1 MPAYYLEA
9 LTVTLGLLLLMAEAF
24 VPSKSKAWV
33 GVFAAIGLGSILILT
48 FFAIG
53 PQYGVMLGA
62 YQVDGVTQFL
72 PKSPKAWH
80 SWPLWNFY
88 QFDSVA
94 RFYKI
99 FALVTTIL
107 VVLMSVDYRK
117 ILARYTDHPGSEN
130 GTGEFY
136 ALPVFACAGMMWL
149 ASAKDLA
156 GAFVALELV
165 TVTFYVLV
173 AYMRRNVGSLEAGV
187 KYLILG
193 ALSTGFLVY
202 GIAWVYGTIG
212 TMNLEGI
219 AQALSPVVF
228 EGYIGTNAV
237 IPAPAQVADNITIPL
252 DFIRVVPAASLPAL
266 LFGIALVM
274 VGLAFKIGAVPMQV
288 WIPDV
293 YQGAPTPVTAF
304 LSVGSKAAG
313 FILLVRFLEP
323 FLASDLTRGPVLKLL
338 IILSIAT
345 LLFGNL
351 AAIPQTNFKRLLA
364 YSSIAHAGFLLLAL
378 AAGTAGSEAA
388 LGSVQVVSLYLAT
401 YLFMTLGVFFVL
413 AQVRI
418 QRDGEDITDFNGL
431 GKTNPMLAMALTIL
445 LAALAGV
452 PLTAGFIGKFFVFS
466 LAVDAALWAGV
477 GVAFIAA
484 AAGFYYYL
492 KVVRAMWWSDPG
504 DRAAVTLPSISKAC
518 VALLTVA
525 TLVFG
530 VWPQPILMLLK

>member
-9 LTVTLGLLLLMAEAF
+9 LTVTLGIVLLMAEAF
-24 VPSKSKAWV
+24 CSGKNKAWV
-33 GVFAAIGLGSILILT
+33 GISAAAGLTAILIAT
-48 FFAIG
+48 FFAVG
-53 PQYGVMLGA
+53 PDVRPAAGWA
-62 YQVDGVTQFL
+62 N
-72 PKSPKAWH
+72 
-80 SWPLWNFY
+80 WPLWNFY
-88 QFDSVA
+88 NFDGLA

-107 VVLMSVDYRK
+107 VLLLAVDYRK
-117 ILARYTDHPGSEN
+117 ILARFTEGPESEN

-165 TVTFYVLV
+165 TVTFYILV

-202 GIAWVYGTIG
+202 GIAWVYGSTG
-212 TMNLEGI
+212 TMNLD
-219 AQALSPVVF
+219 A
-228 EGYIGTNAV
+228 IGSMLEDGRSV
-237 IPAPAQVADNITIPL
+237 NIQLTP
-252 DFIRVVPAASLPAL
+252 L

-274 VGLAFKIGAVPMQV
+274 VGLGFKIGAVPMQV

-293 YQGAPTPVTAF
+293 YQGAPTPTTAF

-313 FILLVRFLEP
+313 FILTIRFLEP
-323 FLASDLTRGPVLKLL
+323 FLASELTRGPVVTLLL
-338 IILSIAT
+338 ILAGAT

-378 AAGTAGSEAA
+378 AAWKNETATSV
-388 LGSVQVVSLYLAT
+388 GSVKVVSFYLAT
-401 YLFMTLGVFFVL
+401 YLLMTLGVFFIL

-418 QRDGEDITDFNGL
+418 QRDGENIVDFNGL
-431 GKTNPMLAMALTIL
+431 GKTNPQLALALTVL

-452 PLTAGFIGKFFVFS
+452 PLTAGFIGKFLVFS
-466 LAVDAALWAGV
+466 LAVDAGLWW
-477 GVAFIAA
+477 GVAIAA
-484 AAGFYYYL
+484 IGAGAGFYYYFN
-492 KVVRAMWWSDPG
+492 VIRAIWWTAPANESPISLPPIS
-504 DRAAVTLPSISKAC
+504 RFSIAALTL
-518 VALLTVA
+518 A
-525 TLVFG
+525 TLVLGF
-530 VWPQPILMLLK
+530 WPQPIWALLK

>member
-9 LTVTLGLLLLMAEAF
+9 LTITLGLILLMAETF
-24 VPSKSKAWV
+24 VPTKNKAWV
-33 GVFAAIGLGSILILT
+33 GIAAAIGLGVILLLT
-48 FFAIG
+48 TVAID
-53 PQYGVMLGA
+53 PGA
-62 YQVDGVTQFL
+62 KPDAEWA
-72 PKSPKAWH
+72 K
-80 SWPLWNFY
+80 WPLWNFY
-88 QFDSVA
+88 QFDSLA

-99 FALVTTIL
+99 FALITTIF
-107 VVLMSVDYRK
+107 VVLLSVDYRK
-117 ILARYTDHPGSEN
+117 ILARFTDHPGSEN
-130 GTGEFY
+130 GTGEYY
-136 ALPVFACAGMMWL
+136 ALPIFACSGMMFL

-165 TVTFYVLV
+165 TVTFYILV

-202 GIAWVYGTIG
+202 GIAWVYGSLG
-212 TMNLEGI
+212 TMNLGQI
-219 AQALSPVVF
+219 AQALSPVIF
-228 EGYIGTNAV
+228 EGHVGTAII
-237 IPAPAQVADNITIPL
+237 IPAPPQVADNITIPL
-252 DFIRVVPAASLPAL
+252 HFIREFSPASLPAL

-274 VGLAFKIGAVPMQV
+274 VGLSFKIGAVPMQV

-293 YQGAPTPVTAF
+293 YQGAPTPTTAF

-313 FILLVRFLEP
+313 FILMIRFLEP
-323 FLASDLTRGPVLKLL
+323 FLASDLTRGPVMKLL

-345 LLFGNL
+345 LLLGNL

-378 AAGTAGSEAA
+378 AAGKSESAEA
-388 LGSVQVVSLYLAT
+388 LSSVQVVSFYLAT
-401 YLFMTLGVFFVL
+401 YLIMTLGVFFVL

-418 QRDGEDITDFNGL
+418 QRDGENITDFNGL
-431 GKTNPMLAMALTIL
+431 GKTNPLLALSLTVL

-466 LAVDAALWAGV
+466 LAVDAGLWAGV

-484 AAGFYYYL
+484 AAGFYYYFN
-492 KVVRAMWWSDPG
+492 VVRAMWWAEPG
-504 DRAAVTLPSISKAC
+504 DRAAVTLPAISKAC
-518 VALLTVA
+518 VALLTIA

-530 VWPQPILMLLK
+530 IWPQPILSLLR

>member
-9 LTVTLGLLLLMAEAF
+9 LTVTLGLVLLMAEAF
-24 VPSKSKAWV
+24 VPTKSKAWV
-33 GVFAAIGLGSILILT
+33 GVFAAIGLGAILALT
-48 FFAIG
+48 ALAIG
-53 PQYGVMLGA
+53 PEA
-62 YQVDGVTQFL
+62 K
-72 PKSPKAWH
+72 PAAAWAK
-80 SWPLWNFY
+80 WPLWNFY
-88 QFDSVA
+88 QFDPLA

-99 FALVTTIL
+99 FALVTTLL

-117 ILARYTDHPGSEN
+117 ILARFTEHPGSEN

-156 GAFVALELV
+156 GAFVALELI
-165 TVTFYVLV
+165 TVTFYILV

-202 GIAWVYGTIG
+202 GIAWVYGSTG
-212 TMNLEGI
+212 TMSLANLQSSI
-219 AQALSPVVF
+219 SNLQSP
-228 EGYIGTNAV
+228 I
-237 IPAPAQVADNITIPL
+237 
-252 DFIRVVPAASLPAL
+252 SL

-293 YQGAPTPVTAF
+293 YQGAPTPTTAF

-313 FILLVRFLEP
+313 FILMIRFLEP
-323 FLASDLTRGPVLKLL
+323 FLASELTRGPVLKLL

-378 AAGTAGSEAA
+378 AAGASETADS
-388 LGSVQVVSLYLAT
+388 LSSSQVVSFYLAT
-401 YLFMTLGVFFVL
+401 YLIMTLGVFFVL
-413 AQVRI
+413 AQIRI
-418 QRDGEDITDFNGL
+418 QRDGENITDFNGL
-431 GKTNPMLAMALTIL
+431 GKTNPLLTLSLTVL

-452 PLTAGFIGKFFVFS
+452 PLTAGFIGKFLVFS
-466 LAVDAALWAGV
+466 LAVNAGLWAGV

-492 KVVRAMWWSDPG
+492 NVVRAMWWANPG
-504 DRAAVTLPSISKAC
+504 QKAEVNLPVISKAC
-518 VALLTVA
+518 IALLTLA

-530 VWPQPILMLLK
+530 IWPQPILALLK

>member
-1 MPAYYLEA
+1 MPAYYIEA
-9 LTVTLGLLLLMAEAF
+9 LTVTLGLFLLMAEAF

-33 GVFAAIGLGSILILT
+33 GVAAAIGLGVILALVFT
-48 FFAIG
+48 AIG
-53 PQYGVMLGA
+53 PDA
-62 YQVDGVTQFL
+62 K
-72 PKSPKAWH
+72 PESNWAK
-80 SWPLWNFY
+80 WPLWNFY
-88 QFDSVA
+88 QFDGLA
-94 RFYKI
+94 RFYKG
-99 FALVTTIL
+99 FALITTIL

-117 ILARYTDHPGSEN
+117 ILSRFTDHPGSEN

-136 ALPVFACAGMMWL
+136 ALPVFASAGMMWL

-165 TVTFYVLV
+165 TITFYILV

-202 GIAWVYGTIG
+202 GIAWVYGSTG
-212 TMNLEGI
+212 TMSLTDLPSAISNL
-219 AQALSPVVF
+219 QSP
-228 EGYIGTNAV
+228 T
-237 IPAPAQVADNITIPL
+237 P
-252 DFIRVVPAASLPAL
+252 L

-274 VGLAFKIGAVPMQV
+274 VGLGFKIGAVPMQV

-313 FILLVRFLEP
+313 FILMMRFLDP
-323 FLASDLTRGPVLKLL
+323 FLASDLTRGPALKLL

-351 AAIPQTNFKRLLA
+351 AAIPQTNFKRLLG

-378 AAGTAGSEAA
+378 AGGISPGAET

-401 YLFMTLGVFFVL
+401 YLIMTLGVFFIL
-413 AQVRI
+413 SQVRI
-418 QRDGEDITDFNGL
+418 QRDGENISDFNGL
-431 GKTNPMLAMALTIL
+431 GKTNPTLALALTIL
-445 LAALAGV
+445 MASLAGV

-466 LAVDAALWAGV
+466 LAVDAGLWAGV

-492 KVVRAMWWSDPG
+492 KVVRAMWWAEPG
-504 DRAAVTLPSISKAC
+504 QQGAVSLPPVSKVC
-518 VALLTVA
+518 VAVLTLA

-530 VWPQPILMLLK
+530 VWPQPILALLR

>member
-9 LTVTLGLLLLMAEAF
+9 LTITLGLILLMAETF
-24 VPSKSKAWV
+24 VSTKSKAWV
-33 GVFAAIGLGSILILT
+33 GIAAALGLGVILILT
-48 FFAIG
+48 TVAIG
-53 PQYGVMLGA
+53 PGA
-62 YQVDGVTQFL
+62 KPDA
-72 PKSPKAWH
+72 AWAK
-80 SWPLWNFY
+80 WPLWNFY
-88 QFDSVA
+88 QFDSLA

-99 FALVTTIL
+99 FALVTTIF
-107 VVLMSVDYRK
+107 VVLLSVDYRK
-117 ILARYTDHPGSEN
+117 ILARFTDHPDSEN

-136 ALPVFACAGMMWL
+136 ALPIFACAGMMFL

-165 TVTFYVLV
+165 TVTFYILV

-202 GIAWVYGTIG
+202 GIAWVYGSTG
-212 TMNLEGI
+212 TMNLTNLQSSI
-219 AQALSPVVF
+219 SNLQSP
-228 EGYIGTNAV
+228 I
-237 IPAPAQVADNITIPL
+237 
-252 DFIRVVPAASLPAL
+252 SL
-266 LFGIALVM
+266 LFGVALVM
-274 VGLAFKIGAVPMQV
+274 VGLSFKIGAVPMQV

-293 YQGAPTPVTAF
+293 YQGAPTPTTAF

-313 FILLVRFLEP
+313 FILMIRFLEP
-323 FLASDLTRGPVLKLL
+323 FLASDLTRGPVMKLL

-378 AAGTAGSEAA
+378 AAGKSESAGA
-388 LGSVQVVSLYLAT
+388 LGSTQVVSFYLAT
-401 YLFMTLGVFFVL
+401 YLIMTLGVFFVL

-418 QRDGEDITDFNGL
+418 QRDGENITDFNGL
-431 GKTNPMLAMALTIL
+431 GKTNPLLALSLTIL

-466 LAVDAALWAGV
+466 LAVDAGLWVGV
-477 GVAFIAA
+477 GAAIIAA
-484 AAGFYYYL
+484 AAGFYYYF
-492 KVVRAMWWSDPG
+492 KVIRAMWWAEPG
-504 DRAAVTLPSISKAC
+504 GPAAVMLPLISKAC
-518 VALLTVA
+518 VALLTIA

-530 VWPQPILMLLK
+530 IWPQPILELLR

>member
-9 LTVTLGLLLLMAEAF
+9 LTITLGLILLMAEAF
-24 VPSKSKAWV
+24 VSAKSKAWV
-33 GVFAAIGLGSILILT
+33 GVAAAAGLAVVLCLT
-48 FFAIG
+48 CIAIG
-53 PQYGVMLGA
+53 PDAKPGA
-62 YQVDGVTQFL
+62 
-72 PKSPKAWH
+72 AWAK
-80 SWPLWNFY
+80 WPLWNFY
-88 QFDSVA
+88 QFDALA

-99 FALVTTIL
+99 FALVTTIFVIL
-107 VVLMSVDYRK
+107 LSIDYRK
-117 ILARYTDHPGSEN
+117 ILARFTDHPGSEN
-130 GTGEFY
+130 GTGEYY
-136 ALPVFACAGMMWL
+136 ALPVFACAGMMFL

-165 TVTFYVLV
+165 TVTFYILV

-202 GIAWVYGTIG
+202 GIAWVYGSTG
-212 TMNLEGI
+212 TMSLSGI
-219 AQALSPVVF
+219 SNFKSQISNP
-228 EGYIGTNAV
+228 T
-237 IPAPAQVADNITIPL
+237 
-252 DFIRVVPAASLPAL
+252 AL

-274 VGLAFKIGAVPMQV
+274 VGLGFKIGAVPMQA

-293 YQGAPTPVTAF
+293 YQGAPTPTTAF

-313 FILLVRFLEP
+313 FILMIRFLEP
-323 FLASDLTRGPVLKLL
+323 FLASETTRGPVVKLL
-338 IILSIAT
+338 LILAIAT

-378 AAGTAGSEAA
+378 AAGAA
-388 LGSVQVVSLYLAT
+388 ETPDSLGSSQVVSFYLAT
-401 YLFMTLGVFFVL
+401 YLIMTLGVFFVL
-413 AQVRI
+413 AQIRI
-418 QRDGEDITDFNGL
+418 QREGENIADFNGL
-431 GKTNPMLAMALTIL
+431 GKTNPVLALALTIL

-452 PLTAGFIGKFFVFS
+452 PLTAGFIGKFFTFS
-466 LAVDAALWAGV
+466 LAVEANLWAGV

-492 KVVRAMWWSDPG
+492 NVVRAMWWTNPG
-504 DRAAVTLPSISKAC
+504 ELPAVSLPVISKTC

-525 TLVFG
+525 TVVFG
-530 VWPQPILMLLK
+530 IWPQPILALLK